1 MTSAKANLS
10 ITGAPAE
17 TATLNVAGPLL
28 PTKTAPLFMA
38 GPPHILG
45 TLVIGRD
52 QLASGDASLVIL
64 GDIVDGSNP
73 ALQKTISAAI
83 EGTSAS
89 PSNQTFN
96 LVLKSEPFASGVN
109 EATLFLRQDGTVPR
123 ENLEATVFVSGDITS
138 TGGNANNAATLQIK
152 NTEGE
157 AQAFTLYIDKDFN
170 NSSETSLFV
179 KSLSANNNITTAVSG
194 AFRDTGDATLMI
206 KPPTSGNLNL
216 FTRGYL
222 E

>member
-1 MTSAKANLS
+1 MSTGKANLS
-10 ITGAPAE
+10 ITGAPSE
-17 TATLNVAGPLL
+17 TTTLNVAGPLL

-52 QLASGDASLVIL
+52 QLASGDPSLVIT
-64 GDIVDGSNP
+64 GVTNP
-73 ALQKTISAAI
+73 ALQKVTSAVV
-83 EGTSAS
+83 EGTPAS
-89 PSNQTFN
+89 PSNQTFS

-109 EATLFLRQDGTVPR
+109 EATLFLRQDGTIPQ
-123 ENLEATVFVSGDITS
+123 ENLEATVFVSGGITS
-138 TGGNANNAATLQIK
+138 VGGDANNAATLQIE
-152 NTEGE
+152 NIEGQ
-157 AQAFTLYIDKDFN
+157 AQALTLYIDKDFN

-179 KSLSANNNITTAVSG
+179 KNTSANNNITAALSG
-194 AFRDTGDATLMI
+194 AFVDTQAATLVI